1 MKYNEKM
8 VLISDRFYQELMK
21 NYNEEKTKDNEKIYS
36 MQSSEEKKEEEEKK
50 TIENEENFKKNNEEE
65 EENEKI
71 DKDINK
77 IADLPLSPSDFF
89 SNEMLLKKQQSKNL
103 SRKRSSKKSSEWGK
117 KDHQK
122 NKKMKKINWIKLK

>member
-36 MQSSEEKKEEEEKK
+36 MQSSEENKKEEKEEKK
-50 TIENEENFKKNNEEE
+50 TIENEENNE

-71 DKDINK
+71 EKDINK

-89 SNEMLLKKQQSKNL
+89 SNEMLLKKQRNKSIN
-103 SRKRSSKKSSEWGK
+103 RKRSSEKSSEWKK
-117 KDHQK
+117 KDHRK
-122 NKKMKKINWIKLK
+122 NKRIKKLNWIQLK